1 MGRGHPLGRPQFRSP
16 SCALAVLLLAVTPGL
31 PLAQVDTRA
40 REDSVVVSATRVDQ
54 PSLQI
59 PASIDRLYAQDLR
72 EGRPQVNLSE
82 SLGRVPGIVV
92 LNRQNYAQDLQI
104 SSRGFGARA
113 TFGVRGIRLI
123 ADGIPATMPDGQGQS
138 ATFDLGSASRVEV
151 LRGPFSSMYGNAS
164 GGVINVITED
174 GPAVP
179 TVEAGLYGGSYDTW
193 RSTLKFGGQWGALNA
208 VGNLSRFSTDGYRDH
223 SAAVRDQLNAKS
235 KFALGSAT
243 GLTLVANS
251 LRQPDTQDPLG
262 LTRAQVQQNPQQA
275 TATAITF
282 NTRKTIE
289 HDQAG
294 ATLDHSISTATRLQ
308 ASAWTGSRFVEQFL
322 AIPLGT
328 QAGPTHSGGVVNLDR
343 GFGGAALRVFSDGQ
357 LGGKAL
363 RFSAG
368 VEYERMDERRRGFI
382 NNNGTQGGLKR
393 DEDNA
398 VSSTD
403 LFAQAEWK
411 FAARWSAHAG
421 LRSSRVEFTSEDHFI
436 AAGNPDDSG
445 TRSYSATTPVA
456 GVVYKLDPASSLYAN
471 LGRGFETP
479 TFVELS
485 YRNPPATGL
494 NFALEPSRSRHVEV
508 GYKTVKPGVARGSLA
523 LFDVE
528 TSDEI
533 VIDQSSGGRA
543 TFKNAGR
550 TQRRGF
556 ELGAE
561 SLLPGPFE
569 ARAALTYLNAEF
581 RDGFATVT
589 GTPAVPATVAAGNM
603 LPAVPKTQFYAEAAW
618 RHAPTGFRVGA
629 ELLYRD
635 RVAVNDINSEF
646 ADAFTVLN
654 LVFGFQ
660 QQGAKWRLSEFLRV
674 DNVTDKNYI
683 GSVVVNDANGR
694 YYEPAPQRNYLL
706 GVQASLQF

>member
-1 MGRGHPLGRPQFRSP
+1 LGRGHPLA
-16 SCALAVLLLAVTPGL
+16 CTLAVLLLAVVPRL
-31 PLAQVDTRA
+31 PLAQGDRRPGVDA
-40 REDSVVVSATRVDQ
+40 VVVSATRVDQ
-54 PSLQI
+54 PSLEV
-59 PASIDRLYAQDLR
+59 PASIDWLYGEDLR

-164 GGVINVITED
+164 GGVINVMTED

-179 TVEAGLYGGSYDTW
+179 TVDLGVYAGSDNTW
-193 RSTLKFGGQWGALNA
+193 RGALKFGGQWGALNA

-223 SAAVRDQLNAKS
+223 SATVRDQLNAKA

-262 LTRAQVQQNPQQA
+262 LTRAQVEQNPQQA

-294 ATLDHSISTATRLQ
+294 ATLDHALSGATRLQ

-322 AIPLGT
+322 AIPTNT
-328 QAGPTHSGGVVNLDR
+328 QGAATHSGGVVNLDR
-343 GFGGAALRVFSDGQ
+343 SFGGAALRVFNDAQ

-363 RFSAG
+363 HLSAG
-368 VEYERMDERRRGFI
+368 VEYEQMNEHRRGFLNI
-382 NNNGTQGGLKR
+382 NGVQGSLKR
-393 DEDNA
+393 DEDNV

-411 FAARWSAHAG
+411 FAERWSAHAG
-421 LRSSRVEFTSEDHFI
+421 VRTSRVEFTSEDHFI
-436 AAGNPDDSG
+436 VTGNADDSG
-445 TRSYSATTPVA
+445 ARTYSATTPVA
-456 GVVYKLDPASSLYAN
+456 GIVYRIDAASSLYAN

-479 TFVELS
+479 TFVELA

-494 NFALEPSRSRHVEV
+494 NFALEPSRSRHFEA
-508 GYKTVKPGVARGSLA
+508 GYKLVKAGVARASAA

-550 TQRRGF
+550 TERRGL

-569 ARAALTYLNAEF
+569 ARAALTYLSAEF

-589 GTPAVPATVAAGNM
+589 GTPAVPATVAAGNV
-603 LPAVPKTQFYAEAAW
+603 LPGVPKTQLYAEAAW
-618 RHAPTGFRVGA
+618 RHAPTGFRAAA

-660 QQGAKWRLSEFLRV
+660 QQAAKWRLSEFLRV
-674 DNVTDKNYI
+674 DNVTDKAYI
-683 GSVVVNDANGR
+683 GSVVVNDANNR
-694 YYEPAPQRNYLL
+694 FYEPAPQRNILL

>member
-1 MGRGHPLGRPQFRSP
+1 MRALTGCLAAI
-16 SCALAVLLLAVTPGL
+16 SCTVF
-31 PLAQVDTRA
+31 AQQPDQ
-40 REDSVVVSATRVDQ
+40 VVVTATRVGQ
-54 PSLQI
+54 PSLEV
-59 PASIDRLYAQDLR
+59 PASIDRLFGEDLR

-104 SSRGFGARA
+104 SSRGFGARS

-138 ATFDLGSASRVEV
+138 ATFDLGSAQRVEV

-164 GGVINVITED
+164 GGVINVMTED

-179 TVEAGLYGGSYDTW
+179 TVEAGYYAGSYDTW
-193 RSTLKFGGQWGALNA
+193 RGALKFGGQWGALNA
-208 VGNLSRFSTDGYRDH
+208 IGNLSRFSTDGYRDH
-223 SAAVRDQLNAKS
+223 SAAVRDQLNT
-235 KFALGSAT
+235 KFKFDLGSAT

-262 LTRAQVQQNPQQA
+262 LTRAQAQQNPQQA

-289 HDQAG
+289 HDQVG
-294 ATLDHSISTATRLQ
+294 ATLEHAISSVTRLQ

-322 AIPLGT
+322 AIPLAT
-328 QAGPTHSGGVVNLDR
+328 QNANLVAGANTHSGGVVNLDR
-343 GFGGAALRVFSDGQ
+343 GFGGAALRVFSDAQ

-363 RFSAG
+363 RLSAG
-368 VEYERMDERRRGFI
+368 VEVERMHERRRGFI
-382 NNNGTQGGLKR
+382 NNNGVQGALKR
-393 DEDNA
+393 DEDNV

-411 FAARWSAHAG
+411 FAERWSAHAG
-421 LRSSRVEFTSEDHFI
+421 LRSSRVEFSSVDHFI
-436 AAGNPDDSG
+436 TANPLNGDDSG
-445 TRSYSATTPVA
+445 ARDYRATTPVA
-456 GVVYKLDPASSLYAN
+456 GMVYKLGAESSLYAN

-479 TFVELS
+479 TFVELA

-494 NFALEPSRSRHVEV
+494 NFALEPSRSRHFEV
-508 GYKTVKPGVARGSLA
+508 GYKSVQPGVARASVA
-523 LFDVE
+523 LFDVQ

-533 VIDQSSGGRA
+533 VVDQSSGGRA
-543 TFKNAGR
+543 TYKNAGR
-550 TQRRGF
+550 SQRRGL

-561 SLLPGPFE
+561 SLAGGPFE
-569 ARAALTYLNAEF
+569 ARAALTYLSAEF
-581 RDGFATVT
+581 RDSFATVT
-589 GTPAVPATVAAGNM
+589 STPAVPATVAAGNV
-603 LPAVPKTQFYAEAAW
+603 LPGMPKTQFYAEAAW
-618 RHAPTGFRVGA
+618 RHAASGFRAAV

-646 ADAFTVLN
+646 TDAFTVVN

-674 DNVTDKNYI
+674 DNATDKSYI
-683 GSVVVNDANGR
+683 GSVVVNDANNR
-694 YYEPAPQRNYLL
+694 FYEPAPQRNYLL
-706 GVQASLQF
+706 GVQARLQF

>member
-1 MGRGHPLGRPQFRSP
+1 
-16 SCALAVLLLAVTPGL
+16 LLAATPRL
-31 PLAQVDTRA
+31 SFAQGDARRA
-40 REDSVVVSATRVDQ
+40 ADGVVVTATRVDQ
-54 PSLQI
+54 PSLEI
-59 PASIDRLYAQDLR
+59 PASIDRLYGEDLR

-113 TFGVRGIRLI
+113 TFGVRGIRMI
-123 ADGIPATMPDGQGQS
+123 ADGIPASMPDGQGQS

-179 TVEAGLYGGSYDTW
+179 TLEAGLYAGSFDTW
-193 RSTLKFGGQWGALNA
+193 RSALKFGGQWGSLNA
-208 VGNLSRFSTDGYRDH
+208 IGDLSRFSTDGYRDH
-223 SAAVRDQLNAKS
+223 SATVRDQLNAKGRIT
-235 KFALGSAT
+235 LGSAT
-243 GLTLVANS
+243 ALTLVANS

-262 LTRAQVQQNPQQA
+262 LTRAQAQQNPQQVVPQ
-275 TATAITF
+275 AIQF

-294 ATLDHSISTATRLQ
+294 ATLDHALSDATRLQ

-322 AIPLGT
+322 AIPLAN
-328 QAGPTHSGGVVNLDR
+328 QLAPSSSGGVVNLDR
-343 GFGGAALRVFSDGQ
+343 GFGGAALRVFSDAQ
-357 LGGKAL
+357 LGGKGL
-363 RFSAG
+363 RLSAG
-368 VEYERMDERRRGFI
+368 VEYERMDERRRGYI
-382 NNNGTQGGLKR
+382 NDFGVQGALKR
-393 DEDNA
+393 DEDNV
-398 VSSTD
+398 VSSTGV
-403 LFAQAEWK
+403 FAQAEWK
-411 FAARWSAHAG
+411 FAEHWSAHAG
-421 LRSSRVEFTSEDHFI
+421 LRSSKVEFTSTDNFI
-436 AAGNPDDSG
+436 TGNPLNGDDSG
-445 TRSYSATTPVA
+445 SKDYSATTPVA
-456 GVVYKLDPASSLYAN
+456 GIVYRLDAASSLYAN
-471 LGRGFETP
+471 FGRGFETP
-479 TFVELS
+479 TFVELA

-494 NFALEPSRSRHVEV
+494 NFALEPSLSRHFEI
-508 GYKTVKPGVARGSLA
+508 GYKVVKPGLARGTVA
-523 LFDVE
+523 LFDIE

-543 TFKNAGR
+543 TYKNAGR

-556 ELGAE
+556 EFGAE

-569 ARAALTYLNAEF
+569 VRAALTYLNAEF
-581 RDGFATVT
+581 LDSFTTVT
-589 GTPAVPATVAAGNM
+589 GTPAVAATVAAGNV
-603 LPAVPKTQFYAEAAW
+603 LPGVPKTQFYAEAAW
-618 RHAPTGFRVGA
+618 RHAPTGFRAAA

-660 QQGAKWRLSEFLRV
+660 QQGAKWRLSEFVRV
-674 DNVTDKNYI
+674 DNVSGESYI

-694 YYEPAPQRNYLL
+694 YYEPAPQRSILL